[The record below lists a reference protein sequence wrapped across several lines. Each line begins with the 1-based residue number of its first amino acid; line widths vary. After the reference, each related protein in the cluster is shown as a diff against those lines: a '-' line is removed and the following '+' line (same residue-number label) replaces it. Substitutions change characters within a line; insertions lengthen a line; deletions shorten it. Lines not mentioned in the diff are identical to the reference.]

1 MLLVLFWLVEGA
13 VVGLLALGAR
23 LRPPSWGP
31 RGRLILLGIGCGAA
45 LVGGLIGTLLF
56 GRLQSPA
63 TALWVAVVAVVAAPL
78 VSARLATRK
87 APA

>member
-31 RGRLILLGIGCGAA
+31 RGQLILLAAGCGAS
-45 LVGGLIGTLLF
+45 LLGGLFGTLLL

-63 TALWVAVVAVVAAPL
+63 TALWVATAAVVAAPL
-78 VSARLATRK
+78 VAARLATRTTQ
-87 APA
+87 A